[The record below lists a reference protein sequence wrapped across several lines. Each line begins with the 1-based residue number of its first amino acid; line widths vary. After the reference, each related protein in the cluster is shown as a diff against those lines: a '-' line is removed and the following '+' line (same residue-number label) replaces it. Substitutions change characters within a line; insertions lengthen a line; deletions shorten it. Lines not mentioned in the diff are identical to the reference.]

1 MLEIKTQAL
10 RTAVLAS
17 YAFDKQHGKL
27 LDSGS
32 SLFTVAGF
40 WHETYAFDNLTRIYY
55 FQGEDLFGYED
66 A

>member
-1 MLEIKTQAL
+1 MLEIKTQTL

-17 YAFDKQHGKL
+17 YAFDKQHAKL
-27 LDSGS
+27 LNSGS
-32 SLFTVAGF
+32 GQFTAGF
-40 WHETYAFDNLTRIYY
+40 WHETYAFDNLTRSYY